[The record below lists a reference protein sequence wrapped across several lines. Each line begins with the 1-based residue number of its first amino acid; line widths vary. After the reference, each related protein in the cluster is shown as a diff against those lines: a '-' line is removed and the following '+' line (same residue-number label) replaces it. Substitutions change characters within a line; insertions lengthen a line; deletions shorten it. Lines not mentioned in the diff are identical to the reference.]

1 MKKLLKRLAA
11 PTAMIA
17 LAIGLNAC
25 ATVGSGPQNSF
36 TYDPP
41 VTQPKNPKNV
51 QMKLSTGA
59 SRLYIVEGNDV
70 LLATPVSVGTSNTP
84 TPAGTFKIYSK
95 QRHRRRFSEPGAGYP
110 MTYWMEFKPAYGLHW
125 GFIKPYP
132 STMGCVRMP
141 LKAAKKVFD
150 LVPTGSTI
158 NIASSQPWDATIG
171 KSLPT
176 LDDGPL
182 PNPPMS
188 YLMSPQ
194 VFADSEKGKMW
205 NF

>member
-1 MKKLLKRLAA
+1 
-11 PTAMIA
+11 MIA